1 LAQVLEN
8 QRQYV
13 KVIFKILFLQ
23 SISIIIYKQAITM
36 YYSLLKVKN
45 DEKNVITVGSL
56 IKLLIEESGD
66 EIMVVILFYLVFS
79 YFSLCFPM

>member
-1 LAQVLEN
+1 
-8 QRQYV
+8 
-13 KVIFKILFLQ
+13 
-23 SISIIIYKQAITM
+23 M

-66 EIMVVILFYLVFS
+66 EIMVYILLYLVFQLFKFI
-79 YFSLCFPM
+79 FSHVGNRYLF

>member
-1 LAQVLEN
+1 
-8 QRQYV
+8 
-13 KVIFKILFLQ
+13 
-23 SISIIIYKQAITM
+23 M

-66 EIMVVILFYLVFS
+66 EIVVYILLYLVFQLFKFI
-79 YFSLCFPM
+79 FSHVGNRYLF

>member
-1 LAQVLEN
+1 
-8 QRQYV
+8 
-13 KVIFKILFLQ
+13 
-23 SISIIIYKQAITM
+23 M